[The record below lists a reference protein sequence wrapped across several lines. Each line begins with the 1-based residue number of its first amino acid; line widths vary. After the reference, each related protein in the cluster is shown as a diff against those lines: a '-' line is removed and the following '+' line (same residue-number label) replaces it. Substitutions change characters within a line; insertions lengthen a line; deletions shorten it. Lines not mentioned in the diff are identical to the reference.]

1 MIIHKAVRESQ
12 GDEGKRQKGKVKRTF
27 RSYEPCYKQGRGERR
42 SWRRLRLGLGLG
54 KGWWGRTERTGV
66 IIADRRGRK
75 KDDGD
80 KDGDKWGK

>member
-12 GDEGKRQKGKVKRTF
+12 GDEGKRQKGKGKRTF
-27 RSYEPCYKQGRGERR
+27 RSYKQGRGERR
-42 SWRRLRLGLGLG
+42 LRLG

-75 KDDGD
+75 RTTEMDG
-80 KDGDKWGK
+80 GNNRPH